1 MSVKVC
7 SREAARFSKSTERN
21 FTPMSDLATA
31 VAPAL
36 VTHEDSQTLKPPK
49 ASPQPAM
56 PKWEAAARERMK
68 AAIKKFS
75 KPLADLIARD
85 ANEGDTR
92 LLVTDMLCDGFGFDK
107 YSELTTE
114 YRVKG
119 EFADFGIR
127 LDKDLLA
134 FLEVKRVATKLAA
147 KHLRQVES
155 YAVNEG
161 VEWVI
166 LTSGVVWQVYHI
178 TGGLP
183 IVIDLAL
190 EVDLL
195 SEESFQQ
202 KANRLYYLTKESM
215 KRRQMDALWQ
225 AKKATSPKSLAHVL
239 CSEPVV
245 TAIRKELKRST
256 SQNVSNGEVSK
267 LLRETVLKPECF
279 GAK

>member
-1 MSVKVC
+1 MS
-7 SREAARFSKSTERN
+7 ET
-21 FTPMSDLATA
+21 LGATVA
-31 VAPAL
+31 VI
-36 VTHEDSQTLKPPK
+36 HEDKPAFETPPK
-49 ASPQPAM
+49 TSASSA
-56 PKWEAAARERMK
+56 PKWETAARERMK
-68 AAIKKFS
+68 TAIKKFS
-75 KPLADLIARD
+75 KPLADLVARD

-92 LLVTDMLCDGFGFDK
+92 LLVTDMLCEGFGFDK

-119 EFADFGIR
+119 EFADYGIR
-127 LDKDLLA
+127 LDKDLIA
-134 FLEVKRVATKLAA
+134 FLEVKRVATRLAA

-183 IVIDLAL
+183 IIVDLAL

-195 SEESFQQ
+195 SDSTVAQ
-202 KANRLYYLTKESM
+202 KANQLYYLTKESM

-225 AKKATSPKSLAHVL
+225 AKRATSPKSFAKVL
-239 CSEPVV
+239 CSDSVV
-245 TAIRKELKRST
+245 TAIRKELKRTTGQSVND
-256 SQNVSNGEVSK
+256 SELVK
-267 LLRETVLKPECF
+267 LLKETVLKPECL
-279 GAK
+279 GVK

>member
-1 MSVKVC
+1 M
-7 SREAARFSKSTERN
+7 TEIPAE
-21 FTPMSDLATA
+21 T
-31 VAPAL
+31 APAI
-36 VTHEDSQTLKPPK
+36 VTHEERPTLEAPTKNSSNS
-49 ASPQPAM
+49 A
-56 PKWEAAARERMK
+56 PKWETAARERMR

-75 KPLADLIARD
+75 KPLTDLVARD

-92 LLVTDMLCDGFGFDK
+92 LLVTDMLCEGFGFDK
-107 YSELTTE
+107 YSDLTTE

-119 EFADFGIR
+119 EFADYGIR
-127 LDKDLLA
+127 IDKDLIA
-134 FLEVKRVATKLAA
+134 FLEVKRVATRLAA

-155 YAVNEG
+155 YAINEG

-183 IVIDLAL
+183 IIVDLAL

-195 SEESFQQ
+195 GEDSLAQ
-202 KANRLYYLTKESM
+202 KANQLYYLSKESM

-225 AKKATSPKSLAHVL
+225 AKKATSPKSLAKVL
-239 CSEPVV
+239 CADNVL

-256 SQNVSNGEVSK
+256 GQSVSETDVRK
-267 LLRETVLKPECF
+267 LLKETVLKPECLD
-279 GAK
+279 AK